1 MSITLI
7 LGGARS
13 GKSSYAQ
20 EMAAKLGRKV
30 LYVATMEPLDSE
42 MKSRIEAHKESRPS
56 HWKTVEAPRG
66 VAGAIENDV
75 ADADVVV
82 IDCVT
87 LLLTNIGDEDTGI
100 AEWERRAADE
110 LDGLVA
116 LANSAGAHFI
126 VVSNELGMGL
136 VPIYPMGRAFRD
148 VVGWANQMLARQA
161 SEVYFLVAGI
171 PIALKKEDGST

>member
-20 EMAAKLGRKV
+20 EMAAKLSRDV

-42 MKSRIEAHKESRPS
+42 MVSRIEAHKESRPS

-66 VAGAIENDV
+66 IAAAIGSEVVA
-75 ADADVVV
+75 ADVVV

-87 LLLTNIGDEDTGI
+87 LLLTNIGDEDTGV
-100 AEWERRAADE
+100 AEWERRAAEE
-110 LDGLVA
+110 LEALVA
-116 LANSAGAHFI
+116 LANSSEAHFI
-126 VVSNELGMGL
+126 IVSNELGMGL

-171 PIALKKEDGST
+171 PMALKKGDGPI